1 MLLIYR
7 SILNVL
13 FPFIILIIYIRTYFN
28 KEDKVRFKE
37 KIFSTSFNIKRNYKK
52 KLIWF
57 HAASIGEINS
67 IIPLIKKLN
76 EKKNYEFLITT
87 VTLSSSKLIK
97 KLINKENIM
106 HRFFPIDKPNL
117 IHNFLKHWCPNL
129 IVFVDSEIWPNFLL
143 EIKKRE
149 IPLVLLNGRI
159 TKKTFSKWKLIST
172 FASRI
177 FQTFKLCLTSNNES
191 KKYLEDFKAQNV
203 KYLGNLKLAS
213 EKRKTNLNELNKKI
227 LTGSKFWCAVST
239 HKTEETF
246 CLKAHLIIK
255 KNHNKIITIIIPRH
269 IDRVKS
275 VKLECDKLNL
285 KSQIL
290 NEGEIIDEKN
300 EIIIINS
307 YGVISDYLSIC
318 KSVFIGKSII
328 KKLESVGG
336 QNPIEAAKFGCRIY
350 HGPFVYNFNELY
362 ALLNRYNISEKIN
375 DEFELSNKLN
385 RDLSEINTINN
396 LTIEK
401 INKLGNE
408 ILINTYNEIEEIIKN
423 ENFKA

>member
-7 SILNVL
+7 SFLNAL

-117 IHNFLKHWCPNL
+117 IHHFLKHWCPNL

-246 CLKAHLIIK
+246 CLKTHLIIK

-275 VKLECDKLNL
+275 IKLECDKLNL

-290 NEGEIIDEKN
+290 NEGEIIDEQN

>member
-7 SILNVL
+7 SFLNAL

-117 IHNFLKHWCPNL
+117 IHHFLKHWCPNL

-246 CLKAHLIIK
+246 CLKTHLIIK

-290 NEGEIIDEKN
+290 NEGEIIDEQN

>member
-7 SILNVL
+7 SFLNAL

-106 HRFFPIDKPNL
+106 HRFFPINKPNL

-246 CLKAHLIIK
+246 CLKTHLIIK

-408 ILINTYNEIEEIIKN
+408 ILINTYNEIEKIIKN

>member
-117 IHNFLKHWCPNL
+117 IHHFLKHWCPNL

-275 VKLECDKLNL
+275 IKLECDKLNL

-408 ILINTYNEIEEIIKN
+408 ILINTYNEIEKIIKN

>member
-7 SILNVL
+7 SFLNAL

-117 IHNFLKHWCPNL
+117 IHHFLKHWCPNL

-275 VKLECDKLNL
+275 IKLECDKLNL

>member
-1 MLLIYR
+1 MFLVYRFFTIVFYPLL
-7 SILNVL
+7 
-13 FPFIILIIYIRTYFN
+13 IILIFFRKILK
-28 KEDKVRFKE
+28 KENNRYKE
-37 KIFSTSFNIKRNYKK
+37 KIFKSNILKNELKEDSV
-52 KLIWF
+52 IWF

-106 HRFFPIDKPNL
+106 HRFFPINKPNL

-246 CLKAHLIIK
+246 CLKTHLIIK

-275 VKLECDKLNL
+275 IKLECDKLNL

-350 HGPFVYNFNELY
+350 HGPFVHNFNELY

-408 ILINTYNEIEEIIKN
+408 ILINTYNEIEKIIKN